1 MPKRTVEGESTLVCV
16 TAAIEDD
23 ESSSERRS
31 SKLRGDTTF
40 RLKGFDETASTTKE
54 RSGSCG

>member
-1 MPKRTVEGESTLVCV
+1 MPKRNVKGESTLVCV
-16 TAAIEDD
+16 TAVIEND
-23 ESSSERRS
+23 ESSEWRF

-40 RLKGFDETASTTKE
+40 RIKGFDETASTTKE